1 MKEATCCHNTNPAC
15 GLKIAIA
22 AKTAWLKEVPPEGPL
37 GTCSFWSFKAG
48 WHLLYPKSSQAQG
61 TMAQLGSIELGPFC
75 LQLPIGER
83 KKKYRKFQDFPKL
96 WKSQMLI
103 HRQIQPRR
111 ISKCHPHCLLLWLSP
126 SRAGGQITLAT
137 SHTLL
142 LHFSGKPTTS
152 YPVAICTSHY
162 GNEQKSSNY
171 NTLNHT
177 K

>member
-15 GLKIAIA
+15 GLRIAIA

-48 WHLLYPKSSQAQG
+48 WHLLCPKSSQAQG
-61 TMAQLGSIELGPFC
+61 TMAQLGTIELGPFC
-75 LQLPIGER
+75 LKLPIGER
-83 KKKYRKFQDFPKL
+83 KNNMEKF
-96 WKSQMLI
+96 
-103 HRQIQPRR
+103 R
-111 ISKCHPHCLLLWLSP
+111 IFQNSGNHKCWSTGRYSHVEEANGILTVFSFDSHLPELEDRLHLPHY
-126 SRAGGQITLAT
+126 
-137 SHTLL
+137 TLL